1 VTTFRQLLQWRG
13 PSLRGLVFVLVG
25 AAGAYAAAVTLYLTI
40 SVGSAAFTLG
50 EGTTAIVA
58 LQDDL
63 GHRQALLNVALDRCR
78 ELLAGT
84 RAPSDTEIDRVRGL
98 IARGSVRERAEPYAS
113 VPAEL
118 RVALARADE
127 QLSRLGNALSEMG
140 ALLELRRIA
149 EGRRQL
155 DRVDAFAE
163 AVEMDLATASELAR
177 ADLMARQE
185 ALRRATRHAVRD
197 GILLLAVGIFFL
209 PLALL
214 VVRRRVWAP
223 LARLEEGLQHVSE
236 GDLTAEVAV
245 LSSDELG
252 RVATHFNQMTGVLRD
267 RAEEQGRFA
276 AAGELLA
283 GVAHEV
289 NNPLMAIATHAELRL
304 ADGDLSDEARV
315 EMQSI
320 LRQARRAA
328 KLLRGLLRFVRAGEK
343 RAAHVNLNDVVRSAI
358 DLVSYRFA
366 VDEISIEGRLDP
378 SLPPVHGDAN
388 RLEQVLVNLLSN
400 ALDSLRA
407 VKPPRRLVVDSFVDD
422 GRVCVAVTDNGPG
435 VAPEIA
441 ARLFRP
447 FATTKGRRG
456 TGLGLYISR
465 QLIREAAGDLGLD
478 LTPAPGRGA
487 RFLLWLPAAPTAA
500 IAASEAPA
508 AAPVPAA
515 GGGGAGGAGGAT
527 LAGVRVLLVDD
538 EDMIRRP
545 MVRYLSRRGAEVLEA
560 GDGLQ
565 ALERLAGFD
574 PHVILADLRM
584 PKMDGAELY
593 ARLQAERP
601 AMAERV
607 LFLSGDITQL
617 AGRGLAPVAR
627 ERVLVKPVE
636 LAELEQRIQE
646 FIRDSIPGAGAA

>member
-1 VTTFRQLLQWRG
+1 MARNPGSRG
-13 PSLRGLVFVLVG
+13 LSLRALVFLLVI
-25 AAGAYAAAVTLYLTI
+25 AAGAYAGAIALYLTI

-63 GHRQALLNVALDRCR
+63 GHRQALLNVAVDRCR
-78 ELLAGT
+78 EMLAET
-84 RAPSDTEIDRVRGL
+84 RVASDMELERVRARV
-98 IARGSVRERAEPYAS
+98 ARGSVRTQAEPYAS
-113 VPAEL
+113 VPASL
-118 RVALARADE
+118 RVALARSDE
-127 QLSRLGNALSEMG
+127 QLSRFGNAVSELT
-140 ALLELRRIA
+140 ALIELRRVA
-149 EGRRQL
+149 QGRRVL
-155 DRVDAFAE
+155 VVVDSLEEVVE
-163 AVEMDLATASELAR
+163 AALTGASELAR
-177 ADLMARQE
+177 ADLIFRQD
-185 ALRRATRHAVRD
+185 ALRRATGRAVRD
-197 GILLLAVGIFFL
+197 GILLLAVGMLFL

-214 VVRRRVWAP
+214 LVRRRVWTP

-245 LSSDELG
+245 FSGDELG
-252 RVATHFNQMTGVLRD
+252 RVATHFNQMTRVLRE

-343 RAAHVNLNDVVRSAI
+343 RTSHVNLNEVVRSAI
-358 DLVSYRFA
+358 DLVSYRFT

-378 SLPPVHGDAN
+378 NLPTVHGDAN

-400 ALDSLRA
+400 ALDSLRS
-407 VKPPRRLVVDSFVDD
+407 VKPPRRLIVDSFVDD

-465 QLIREAAGDLGLD
+465 QLVREAAGDLGLD
-478 LTPAPGRGA
+478 STPVPERGA
-487 RFLLWLPAAPTAA
+487 RFLLWLPAAPTV
-500 IAASEAPA
+500 EPAPSQAPAA

-515 GGGGAGGAGGAT
+515 AVAAPALGAT
-527 LAGVRVLLVDD
+527 LAGIRVLLVDD
-538 EDMIRRP
+538 EAMIRRP
-545 MVRYLSRRGAEVLEA
+545 MVRYLSRRGAEVIEA

-565 ALERLAGFD
+565 ALERLAGFE

-601 AMAERV
+601 ALAERV

-646 FIRDSIPGAGAA
+646 FIRESNRGSSGGAG

>member
-1 VTTFRQLLQWRG
+1 M
-13 PSLRGLVFVLVG
+13 
-25 AAGAYAAAVTLYLTI
+25 AA
-40 SVGSAAFTLG
+40 
-50 EGTTAIVA
+50 
-58 LQDDL
+58 
-63 GHRQALLNVALDRCR
+63 
-78 ELLAGT
+78 
-84 RAPSDTEIDRVRGL
+84 L
-98 IARGSVRERAEPYAS
+98 I
-113 VPAEL
+113 
-118 RVALARADE
+118 
-127 QLSRLGNALSEMG
+127 
-140 ALLELRRIA
+140 ELRRIA
-149 EGRRQL
+149 DGRRAL
-155 DRVDAFAE
+155 DRIDGLAE
-163 AVEMDLATASELAR
+163 AVETDLTTTSELAR
-177 ADLMARQE
+177 ADLTARQE

-197 GILLLAVGIFFL
+197 GLLLLAAGMFFL

-245 LSSDELG
+245 HSGDELG
-252 RVATHFNQMTGVLRD
+252 RVATHFNHMTGVLRD

-304 ADGDLSDEARV
+304 ADSDLTHDARV

-320 LRQARRAA
+320 LRQARRAS

-343 RAAHVNLNDVVRSAI
+343 RAAHVNLNDVVRTAI
-358 DLVSYRFA
+358 DLVSYRFT
-366 VDEISIEGRLDP
+366 VDEIIIEGRLDP
-378 SLPPVHGDAN
+378 SLPAVHGDAN

-400 ALDSLRA
+400 ALDALRN
-407 VKPPRRLVVDSFVDD
+407 VKPPRRLAVDSFVTD
-422 GRVCVAVTDNGPG
+422 GRVCVTVTDNGPG
-435 VAPEIA
+435 VAAEIVE
-441 ARLFRP
+441 RLFRP

-478 LTPAPGRGA
+478 PTPAPGRGA
-487 RFLLWLPAAPTAA
+487 RFLLWLPAAPTLEGPAP
-500 IAASEAPA
+500 EEEVPPA
-508 AAPVPAA
+508 AAPAPAPVPPA
-515 GGGGAGGAGGAT
+515 GGSLTGI
-527 LAGVRVLLVDD
+527 RVLLVDD
-538 EDMIRRP
+538 EEMIRRP
-545 MVRYLSRRGAEVLEA
+545 MVRFLARRGAEVTEA

-574 PHVILADLRM
+574 PHVIVADLRM

-593 ARLQAERP
+593 SRLQAERP
-601 AMAERV
+601 PLAERV

-636 LAELEQRIQE
+636 LAELERRILE
-646 FIRDSIPGAGAA
+646 FVRESKAG